1 MMARKETEAALR
13 LVGGS
18 DDAAIDLGE
27 AALTLA
33 ALDRPGVGLDRY
45 RRELDRLAAATAAAY
60 AAPGDPGGTRN
71 GAAGGAAGST
81 LRGVRRCHA
90 ALVEAVVAQGG
101 FAGDRASYDD
111 LQNANLMRV
120 IDRQRGL
127 PIALGI
133 LYIVAGRAQGW
144 TIDGLNFPGHFLLRL
159 EIGAERLIFD
169 PFDDGAPL
177 DPAAMRALLKQ
188 SSGAGAELTPAHYA
202 PASNRDILLRLQN
215 NIKIRLL
222 RNEQTEAALQTVESM
237 LMFAPGQPSL
247 WYEAGLLHSHLGNLR
262 GALLALG
269 QCHDIAE
276 DARLRDEVTRMMLS
290 IQSRLN

>member
-1 MMARKETEAALR
+1 MMPRKETEAALR

-18 DDAAIDLGE
+18 EDAAIDLGE
-27 AALTLA
+27 AALALA
-33 ALDRPGVGLDRY
+33 ALDRPGVSLDHY
-45 RRELDRLAAATAAAY
+45 RGELGRLAAATAKAHA
-60 AAPGDPGGTRN
+60 GIDDRF
-71 GAAGGAAGST
+71 GA
-81 LRGVRRCHA
+81 RRCHA
-90 ALVEAVVAQGG
+90 ALTQAIVDEFG
-101 FAGDRASYDD
+101 FAGDRATYDN
-111 LQNANLMRV
+111 LQNASLMRV
-120 IDRQRGL
+120 IDRKRGL

-159 EIGAERLIFD
+159 EAGGERLIFD

-188 SSGAGAELTPAHYA
+188 SSGSGAELTPEHYA

-222 RNEQTEAALQTVESM
+222 RAERTEAALRIVESM
-237 LMFAPGQPSL
+237 LMFAPGRPSL

-276 DARLRDEVTRMMLS
+276 DPRLRDEVTRMMTS
-290 IQSRLN
+290 IRTRLN